1 MRITRRRI
9 LLAASALAV
18 VALAAIALRPKPLAV
33 EVALVDTGPL
43 RVTVDEEGRTRVR
56 DRFTVASP
64 VTGRVERIA
73 LREGDAVRAGDVVAR
88 VAPAPLDPS
97 NRAQGEARLLAA
109 RELHRSASS
118 RVAEA
123 RAAADQERRS
133 MQRYEALLAAGAI
146 AQEQMERVR
155 LASRAAQEGL
165 SAAQAQ
171 ARAAA
176 ADVDG
181 ARAAL
186 LGGSAPEH
194 AGGRSTI
201 AVRAPSAG
209 QVLRIPD
216 PSERVVMAGTP
227 LLEIGDAG
235 ATEVVVDL
243 LSEDAV
249 RLRRGATVEVVDW
262 GGERPLT
269 GTLRRIEPAAV
280 TKVSALGVEEQRV
293 NALIDVR
300 DDAAVLGDGFR
311 VEVRILAWESPRVL
325 LAPSSAVFQEGSR
338 WIAYVVEDGRARR
351 RTIQVGHRGSAQV
364 EVLTGLTPGDRVIV
378 FPSDDVKDGVRVT
391 PR

>member
-9 LLAASALAV
+9 FVAAGALA
-18 VALAAIALRPKPLAV
+18 I
-33 EVALVDTGPL
+33 VALVAVSLRPRALPVETSEVTTGPL

-73 LREGDAVRAGDVVAR
+73 LHEGDVVRVGDVVAR

-109 RELHRSASS
+109 REMHRSASS

-123 RAAADQERRS
+123 RASADQERRS
-133 MQRYEALLAAGAI
+133 VMRYEALLAAGAI

-155 LASRAAQEGL
+155 LASRSAQEGL
-165 SAAQAQ
+165 AAAQAQ

-176 ADVDG
+176 ADVEG

-186 LGGSAPEH
+186 FGGSGS
-194 AGGRSTI
+194 AGSSI
-201 AVRAPSAG
+201 AVRAPAAG
-209 QVLRIPD
+209 QVLRVAD
-216 PSERVVMAGTP
+216 PSERVVPAGTP
-227 LLEIGDAG
+227 LLEIGDPG

-249 RLRRGATVEVVDW
+249 SLRHGAPVEVVDW

-269 GTLRRIEPAAV
+269 GVLRRIEPAAV

-300 DDAAVLGDGFR
+300 DDAGVLGDGFR
-311 VEVRILAWESPRVL
+311 VEVRILAWEAPRVL
-325 LAPSSAVFQEGSR
+325 LAPTSAVFQEGSR
-338 WIAYVVEDGRARR
+338 WVAYVVEAGRARR
-351 RTIQVGHRGSAQV
+351 REIAVGHRGAAQV
-364 EVLTGLTPGDRVIV
+364 EIVRGLRAGDRVIV
-378 FPSDDVKDGVRVT
+378 FPSDEVKDGVRVT
-391 PR
+391 SR